1 MTPLALMQTAP
12 VIPVLAFDSAEQAI
26 EQSKA
31 LVAGGL
37 NVLEITLRTDCAIE
51 CIKAVAA
58 EVEGAI
64 VGAGTVLNAQDLERV
79 VEAGAQ
85 FAVSPGATD
94 SLWRA
99 NEQSPIPL
107 LAGVAN
113 VSDIM
118 RGMEYGNTE
127 FKFFPAEINGGAAA
141 LKSLG
146 GPLKGVSFCPT
157 GGVKPGNLADYLA
170 LDNVVCVGGTWL
182 TPNDVDPMQ
191 VEFYAREA
199 LKLAKEAGWTSDR
212 S

>member
-12 VIPVLAFDSAEQAI
+12 VIPVLAFDNVEQAI

-37 NVLEITLRTDCAIE
+37 PVLEITLRTASAID

-64 VGAGTVLNAQDLERV
+64 VGAGTVLNPNDLERV

-94 SLWRA
+94 TLWRA
-99 NEQSPIPL
+99 AEQSPVPL
-107 LAGVAN
+107 LAGVAS

-118 RGMEYGNTE
+118 RGMEFGHTE
-127 FKFFPAEINGGAAA
+127 FKFFPAEINGGVAAIKA
-141 LKSLG
+141 FG

-157 GGVKPGNLADYLA
+157 GGVKPANLADYLA

-182 TPNDVDPMQ
+182 TPKDADPMQ
-191 VEFYAREA
+191 IEFYASDAVKMARA
-199 LKLAKEAGWTSDR
+199 AGWTG
-212 S
+212 